1 MIEAILDF
9 LFTVFA
15 YIFCGLLCLAY
26 ILWIIKEFKDA
37 ANLWK

>member
-15 YIFCGLLCLAY
+15 YIFCGLLCIAY
-26 ILWIIKEFKDA
+26 IFWFIEQCKDA
-37 ANLWK
+37 WNMWK